1 MASLPAAPPASRR
14 WPGLGLV
21 VLLCLSLGKR
31 ERPEGERGPG
41 GPCWAPSGGARRAVC
56 GDWRPAGHSSWR
68 PLPGLRLA
76 TGLGGGWLADHG
88 GER

>member
-31 ERPEGERGPG
+31 ERPEGERGAGGAVLGPNGRCPPG
-41 GPCWAPSGGARRAVC
+41 GLGGLAARRALV
-56 GDWRPAGHSSWR
+56 PASSAR
-68 PLPGLRLA
+68 AEAGYGARGRLA
-76 TGLGGGWLADHG
+76 
-88 GER
+88 R